1 MKSKIKN
8 FFVILFA
15 FFLFIVIL
23 SLLNWFKAENNKKLN
38 ILHKTPSYRI
48 KGINKLDLSVKAKDG
63 RPKAEAAQLSRK
75 PLKDIFNIPH
85 KKYEKYGRLFISHS
99 KLQKNGATG
108 YAVQNVTDFM
118 NPNSNFDN
126 EGNLSNIVNNLKFK
140 GFSGKNKRAVALIFT
155 GGNTALIKING
166 KKHYV
171 HTGEN
176 IGGVFILKIEPS
188 KIIYSSKGKILYKY
202 LSD

>member
-1 MKSKIKN
+1 MKSKIKI

-23 SLLNWFKAENNKKLN
+23 SLLNRFKAGNNKKLN
-38 ILHKTPSYRI
+38 ILHKTPYRN
-48 KGINKLDLSVKAKDG
+48 KEINKLDLSVKVKDG
-63 RPKAEAAQLSRK
+63 RPKAESTQLSRK
-75 PLKDIFNIPH
+75 PLRDIFNIPH
-85 KKYEKYGRLFISHS
+85 KKYEKYSRLFIPHS
-99 KLQKNGATG
+99 KSQKNATAG
-108 YAVQNVTDFM
+108 YAAKSAPDLMNQNRSFY
-118 NPNSNFDN
+118 NG
-126 EGNLSNIVNNLKFK
+126 GNLSNIVKNLKFK
-140 GFSGKNKRAVALIFT
+140 GFSDKNKRAVALIFT

-202 LSD
+202 LKD